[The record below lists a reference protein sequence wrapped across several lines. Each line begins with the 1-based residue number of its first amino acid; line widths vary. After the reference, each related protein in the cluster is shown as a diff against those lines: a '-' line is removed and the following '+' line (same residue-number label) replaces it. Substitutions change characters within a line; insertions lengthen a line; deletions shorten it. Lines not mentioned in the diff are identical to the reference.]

1 MDDDDIIV
9 THESINSNEIEE
21 KLFETLSVED
31 WLTIQSVRSLF
42 LSIFE
47 NDNGRCSSI
56 DVSNHITALI
66 TWSQFINRVA
76 LLFINFFRQIREFQD
91 LHLDDRFILIKYN
104 IFSVFPISK
113 CFYYKP
119 IDDCCSN
126 DDNEIAEKI
135 RRFFMLCGDSYG
147 IRDAFVNNVHSLVE
161 LTEQDPILLSLL
173 STILIFSQG
182 LSMNE
187 NQPSLKDSLAVN
199 RAEFYYTKLLWNYMV
214 NKWGEIQAC
223 KHFTQ
228 LLAMIFRIQSMAKK
242 NQEFF
247 RVQYMTSNTAD
258 RIAPI
263 IQSVLHIS

>member
-9 THESINSNEIEE
+9 TQESINSNEIEE

-47 NDNGRCSSI
+47 NDHGQCSFI
-56 DVSNHITALI
+56 DASNRITALI
-66 TWSQFINRVA
+66 TWSQFINEIA
-76 LLFINFFRQIREFQD
+76 LRFINFFRQINEFQD

-104 IFSVFPISK
+104 IFPVFIILK
-113 CFYYKP
+113 CFQYKP
-119 IDDCCSN
+119 TNDCCSN
-126 DDNEIAEKI
+126 DDNEAAEKH
-135 RRFFMLCGDSYG
+135 RRFFILCGDSYG
-147 IRDAFVNNVHSLVE
+147 MRDEFVNVIHSFVE
-161 LTEQDPILLSLL
+161 LTEQDPTLLSLL
-173 STILIFSQG
+173 SIILIFSQG

-199 RAEFYYTKLLWNYMV
+199 RAQFYYTKVLWNYFV

-223 KHFTQ
+223 KHFTK

-242 NQEFF
+242 IREFF
-247 RVQYMTSNTAD
+247 RVQYMTSDTVD